1 MCRFNTFYIW
11 SYVKDFD
18 YILRVD
24 EDCLIEQFDENQF
37 DIMYKDNIDFCVS
50 QYSIETHSYTNSS
63 LPSFLVKNLNA
74 NDDSFY
80 NHKFPY
86 TNVYI
91 SRVSFG

>member
-37 DIMYKDNIDFCVS
+37 DIMYKYNIDFCVS
-50 QYSIETHSYTNSS
+50 QYSIETHSYTTAHY
-63 LPSFLVKNLNA
+63 LV
-74 NDDSFY
+74 F
-80 NHKFPY
+80 
-86 TNVYI
+86 
-91 SRVSFG
+91 